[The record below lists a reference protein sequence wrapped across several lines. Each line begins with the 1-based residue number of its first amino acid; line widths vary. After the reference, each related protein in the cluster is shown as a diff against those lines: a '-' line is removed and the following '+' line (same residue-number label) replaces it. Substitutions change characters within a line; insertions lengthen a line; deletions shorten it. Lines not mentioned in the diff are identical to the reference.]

1 MTAGVPAGVP
11 AGEPFVVRDC
21 GEYLILYKPPQ
32 MHCAPLKAGEAGTL
46 AAWCAERYPAFAE
59 VRGRK
64 PLEGGLLHRLDYG
77 TRGLV
82 FAALSQRVMDAMA
95 RQQEAGGFIKE
106 YAAIC
111 GRAER
116 PPAGFPARARFEGLY
131 PAASGESYRIRSGFR
146 PYGEGRKAVRPV
158 PVQDG
163 AAQDVPAQDGA
174 ANAGRVYETEMFG
187 VEVYEGGEGLRRVS
201 LRLSRGFRHQIR
213 CHLAWLGLPILG
225 DTLYGG
231 QPQAGSPG
239 LPPLALE
246 AVSLRFSEPS
256 TN

>member
-1 MTAGVPAGVP
+1 MS
-11 AGEPFVVRDC
+11 GEPFVVRDC
-21 GEYLILYKPPQ
+21 GEYLILYKPPL
-32 MHCAPLKAGEAGTL
+32 MHCAPLKEGETGTL
-46 AAWCAERYPAFAE
+46 AAWCAERYPAFAD

-82 FAALSQRVMDAMA
+82 FAALSQEVMDAMT
-95 RQQEAGGFIKE
+95 RQQEEGGFIKE
-106 YAAIC
+106 YEAIC
-111 GRAER
+111 GLADS
-116 PPAGFPARARFEGLY
+116 PPTGFPPRPRFEGLY

-158 PVQDG
+158 PVQD
-163 AAQDVPAQDGA
+163 VPAQSCAD
-174 ANAGRVYETEMFG
+174 NNIRVYETEMFG
-187 VEVYEGGEGLRRVS
+187 IEVYEEDESLRRVS

-231 QPQAGSPG
+231 PPSSS
-239 LPPLALE
+239 PLALE
-246 AVSLRFSEPS
+246 AVSLRFTDPLGHRLCRP
-256 TN
+256 